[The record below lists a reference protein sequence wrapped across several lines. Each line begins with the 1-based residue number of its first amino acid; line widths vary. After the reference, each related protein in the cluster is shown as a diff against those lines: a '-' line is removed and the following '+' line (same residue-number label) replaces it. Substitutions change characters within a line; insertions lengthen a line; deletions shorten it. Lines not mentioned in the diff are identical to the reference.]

1 MQLANSERFKN
12 EYNSFKEKINAIQN
26 ETAKKQLNGLLNQ
39 LVAEVRAIDRQH
51 EDLSMSFKLSN
62 NTTDHRS
69 NLTDIRKK
77 IIAMLENCKV

>member
-12 EYNSFKEKINAIQN
+12 EYNSFKEKINTIQN
-26 ETAKKQLNGLLNQ
+26 ETAKKQLIGLLNQ

-51 EDLSMSFKLSN
+51 EDLSISFKLSN

-77 IIAMLENCKV
+77 IIAMLENFKN